1 MTETKS
7 KILVVEDD
15 QDLAEMLNSYL
26 RVQGYEVVIA
36 NWGEDG
42 IQTALTARPDL
53 LILDIRLPDIDGF
66 EVARRLRADRKTSH
80 IPIIFLTEKRE
91 RSDKLA
97 GLELGADD
105 YITKPFDVQ
114 EMRLRVRNVLKRSK
128 QDSLTNPVTG
138 LPEGPLVEEKLSDC
152 LQKDGPGALGIILEN
167 IEYFRDAYGFVA
179 KDDVLRAVSLILNNA
194 IRESG
199 FIEDGFVG
207 HLTPTDFV
215 MILPQHALSSMGGR
229 IQSKLEQSLD
239 FFYPMGDRT
248 KQENRLYIRINI
260 ISAIEQHYTGLVQL
274 KTEIMKRK

>member
-1 MTETKS
+1 
-7 KILVVEDD
+7 
-15 QDLAEMLNSYL
+15 
-26 RVQGYEVVIA
+26 
-36 NWGEDG
+36 
-42 IQTALTARPDL
+42 
-53 LILDIRLPDIDGF
+53 LPDIDGF

-152 LQKDGPGALGIILEN
+152 LKKDGPGALGIIIEN

-199 FIEDGFVG
+199 YIEDGFVG

-215 MILPQHALSSMGGR
+215 IILPQHALSSMEER
-229 IQSKLEQSLD
+229 IQSKLEQSLN
-239 FFYPMGDRT
+239 FFYPMGDQT
-248 KQENRLYIRINI
+248 KQENRLNIRINI
-260 ISAIEQHYTGLVQL
+260 ISANDQHYTGLVQL
-274 KTEIMKRK
+274 KTEILKRK

>member
-7 KILVVEDD
+7 KILVIEDD
-15 QDLAEMLNSYL
+15 QDLAEMLNAYL
-26 RVQGYEVVIA
+26 RVQGYEVVTT

-42 IQTALTARPDL
+42 IALAQTSRPDL

-66 EVARRLRADRKTSH
+66 DVARRLRSDRKTSD

-128 QDSLTNPVTG
+128 QDTLTNPVTG
-138 LPEGPLVEEKLSDC
+138 LPEGTLVDEKLSEC
-152 LQKDGPGALGIILEN
+152 LLKDGPGALGVLIEN
-167 IEYFRDAYGFVA
+167 IELFRDAYGFVA
-179 KDDVLRAVSLILNNA
+179 KDDVLRAISLILNNA
-194 IRESG
+194 MRESG
-199 FIEDGFVG
+199 FPDGFVG

-215 MILPQHALSSMGGR
+215 MVLPPNSLSSMEERIHGR
-229 IQSKLEQSLD
+229 LEQSLD
-239 FFYPMGDRT
+239 FFYPMGDRATQT
-248 KQENRLYIRINI
+248 KRLSVHINPV
-260 ISAIEQHYTGLVQL
+260 SASEKHITGMIQL
-274 KTEIMKRK
+274 KSEILKRN

>member
-1 MTETKS
+1 MAETKS
-7 KILVVEDD
+7 KILVIEDD
-15 QDLAEMLNSYL
+15 QDLAEMLNAYL
-26 RVQGYEVVIA
+26 RVQGYEVVVM

-42 IQTALTARPDL
+42 ISAAQTSRPDL

-66 EVARRLRADRKTSH
+66 EVARRLRADRKTSD

-138 LPEGPLVEEKLSDC
+138 LPEGPLVDEKLSEC
-152 LQKDGPGALGIILEN
+152 LQKDGPGALGVLIEN
-167 IEYFRDAYGFVA
+167 IELFRDAYGFVA
-179 KDDVLRAVSLILNNA
+179 KDDVLRAISLILTNSM
-194 IRESG
+194 RESG
-199 FIEDGFVG
+199 FVEDGFVG

-215 MILPQHALSSMGGR
+215 MVLPQNVLASMEER
-229 IQSKLEQSLD
+229 IHNRIEQSLD
-239 FFYPMGDRT
+239 FFYPMDDRA
-248 KQENRLYIRINI
+248 KQINRMKVRINL
-260 ISAIEQHYTGLVQL
+260 ISAGEQHITGLVQL
-274 KTEIMKRK
+274 KSEILKRI

>member
-1 MTETKS
+1 VSEPKS

-15 QDLAEMLNSYL
+15 QDLADMLNSYL

-36 NWGEDG
+36 NWGEEG
-42 IQTALTARPDL
+42 IQAAQTGRPDL

-66 EVARRLRADRKTSH
+66 EVARRLRADRKTSK
-80 IPIIFLTEKRE
+80 IPIIFLTERRE
-91 RSDKLA
+91 RNDKLA

-138 LPEGPLVEEKLSDC
+138 LPEGALVEERLSDC
-152 LQKDGPGALGIILEN
+152 LQKGGPGALGIIIEN
-167 IEYFRDAYGFVA
+167 IELFRDAYGFVA
-179 KDDVLRAVSLILNNA
+179 KDDVLRAISLILSNA
-194 IRESG
+194 MRESG
-199 FIEDGFVG
+199 ADDGFVG

-215 MILPQHALSSMGGR
+215 MILNQYSLSDMEGR

-239 FFYPMGDRT
+239 FFYPMGDRD
-248 KQENRLYIRINI
+248 KQTNRLNVRINK
-260 ISAIEQHYTGLVQL
+260 ISASEQHITGMVQL
-274 KTEIMKRK
+274 KSEILKRK

>member
-1 MTETKS
+1 LSEPKS

-26 RVQGYEVVIA
+26 RVQGYEVITSH
-36 NWGEDG
+36 WGEEG
-42 IQTALTARPDL
+42 IQSAQNERPDL

-66 EVARRLRADRKTSH
+66 EVARRLRADRKTSK
-80 IPIIFLTEKRE
+80 IPIIFLTERRE
-91 RSDKLA
+91 RNDKLA

-138 LPEGPLVEEKLSDC
+138 LPEGPLVEERLSDC
-152 LQKDGPGALGIILEN
+152 LQKDGPGALGILIEN
-167 IEYFRDAYGFVA
+167 IELFRDAYGFVA
-179 KDDVLRAVSLILNNA
+179 KDDVLRAFSLILTNA
-194 IRESG
+194 MRESG
-199 FIEDGFVG
+199 LDDGFVG

-215 MILPQHALSSMGGR
+215 MIIGQNQLSGMGDR

-239 FFYPMGDRT
+239 FFYPMGAKE
-248 KQENRLYIRINI
+248 KQENRLNIRINQV
-260 ISAIEQHYTGLVQL
+260 SASEQHITGLIQL
-274 KTEIMKRK
+274 KTEILKRK

>member
-1 MTETKS
+1 VSEPKS

-15 QDLAEMLNSYL
+15 QDLADMLNSYL

-36 NWGEDG
+36 NWGEEG
-42 IQTALTARPDL
+42 IQAAQTGRPDL

-66 EVARRLRADRKTSH
+66 EVARRLRADRKTSK
-80 IPIIFLTEKRE
+80 IPIIFLTERRE
-91 RSDKLA
+91 RNDKLA

-138 LPEGPLVEEKLSDC
+138 LPEGALVEERLSDC
-152 LQKDGPGALGIILEN
+152 LQKGGPGALGIIIEN
-167 IEYFRDAYGFVA
+167 IELFRDAYGFVA
-179 KDDVLRAVSLILNNA
+179 KDDVLRAISLILSNA
-194 IRESG
+194 MRESG
-199 FIEDGFVG
+199 ADDGFVG

-215 MILPQHALSSMGGR
+215 MILNQYSLSDMEGR

-239 FFYPMGDRT
+239 FFYPMGDRD
-248 KQENRLYIRINI
+248 KQANRLNVRINK
-260 ISAIEQHYTGLVQL
+260 ISASEQHITGMVQL
-274 KTEIMKRK
+274 KSEILKRK

>member
-1 MTETKS
+1 MSEPKS

-26 RVQGYEVVIA
+26 RVQGYEVITSH
-36 NWGEDG
+36 WGEEG
-42 IQTALTARPDL
+42 IQSAQNERPDL

-66 EVARRLRADRKTSH
+66 EVARRLRADRKTSK
-80 IPIIFLTEKRE
+80 IPIIFLTERRE
-91 RSDKLA
+91 RNDKLA

-138 LPEGPLVEEKLSDC
+138 LPEGPLVEERLSDC
-152 LQKDGPGALGIILEN
+152 LQKDGPGALGILIEN
-167 IEYFRDAYGFVA
+167 IELFRDAYGFVA
-179 KDDVLRAVSLILNNA
+179 KDDVLRAISLILTNA
-194 IRESG
+194 MRESG
-199 FIEDGFVG
+199 FDDGFVG

-215 MILPQHALSSMGGR
+215 MIIGQNQLSGMEDR

-239 FFYPMGDRT
+239 FFYPMGARE
-248 KQENRLYIRINI
+248 KQENRLNIRINQV
-260 ISAIEQHYTGLVQL
+260 SASEQHITGLIQL
-274 KTEIMKRK
+274 KTEILKRK

>member
-42 IQTALTARPDL
+42 IQAALTARPDL

-152 LQKDGPGALGIILEN
+152 LKKDGPGALGIIIEN

-199 FIEDGFVG
+199 YIEDGFVG

-215 MILPQHALSSMGGR
+215 IILPQHALSSMEER
-229 IQSKLEQSLD
+229 IQSKLEQSLN
-239 FFYPMGDRT
+239 FFYPMGDQT
-248 KQENRLYIRINI
+248 KQENRLNIRINI
-260 ISAIEQHYTGLVQL
+260 ISANDQHYTGLVQL
-274 KTEIMKRK
+274 KTEILKRK

>member
-1 MTETKS
+1 VSEPKS

-15 QDLAEMLNSYL
+15 QDLADMLNSYL

-36 NWGEDG
+36 NWGEEG
-42 IQTALTARPDL
+42 IQAAQTGRPDL

-66 EVARRLRADRKTSH
+66 EVARRLRADRKTSK
-80 IPIIFLTEKRE
+80 IPIIFLTERRE
-91 RSDKLA
+91 RNDKLA

-138 LPEGPLVEEKLSDC
+138 LPEGALVEERLSDC
-152 LQKDGPGALGIILEN
+152 LQKGGPGALGIIIEN
-167 IEYFRDAYGFVA
+167 IELFRDAYGFVA
-179 KDDVLRAVSLILNNA
+179 KDDVLRAISLILSNSM
-194 IRESG
+194 RESG
-199 FIEDGFVG
+199 ADDGFVG

-215 MILPQHALSSMGGR
+215 MILNQYSLSDMEGR

-239 FFYPMGDRT
+239 FFYPMGDRD
-248 KQENRLYIRINI
+248 KQTNRLNVRINK
-260 ISAIEQHYTGLVQL
+260 ISASEQHITGMVQL
-274 KTEIMKRK
+274 KSEILKRK

>member
-1 MTETKS
+1 MSEPKS

-26 RVQGYEVVIA
+26 RVQGYEVLTSH
-36 NWGEDG
+36 WGEEG
-42 IQTALTARPDL
+42 IQSAQNERPDL

-66 EVARRLRADRKTSH
+66 EVARRLRADRKTSK
-80 IPIIFLTEKRE
+80 IPIIFLTERRE
-91 RSDKLA
+91 RNDKLA

-138 LPEGPLVEEKLSDC
+138 LPEGPLVEERLSDC
-152 LQKDGPGALGIILEN
+152 LQKDGPGALGILIEN
-167 IEYFRDAYGFVA
+167 IELFRDAYGFVA
-179 KDDVLRAVSLILNNA
+179 KDDVLRAISLILTNA
-194 IRESG
+194 MREFG
-199 FIEDGFVG
+199 FDDGFVG

-215 MILPQHALSSMGGR
+215 MIIDQNQLSGMEDR

-239 FFYPMGDRT
+239 FFYPMGARE
-248 KQENRLYIRINI
+248 KQENRLNIRINQF
-260 ISAIEQHYTGLVQL
+260 SASEQHITGLIQL
-274 KTEIMKRK
+274 KTEILKRK

>member
-1 MTETKS
+1 MSEPKS

-26 RVQGYEVVIA
+26 RVQGYEVITSH
-36 NWGEDG
+36 WGEEG
-42 IQTALTARPDL
+42 IQSAQNERPDL

-66 EVARRLRADRKTSH
+66 EVARRLRADRKTSK
-80 IPIIFLTEKRE
+80 IPIIFLTERRE
-91 RSDKLA
+91 RNDKLA

-138 LPEGPLVEEKLSDC
+138 LPEGPLVEERLSDC
-152 LQKDGPGALGIILEN
+152 LQKDGPGALGILIEN
-167 IEYFRDAYGFVA
+167 IELFRDAYGFVA
-179 KDDVLRAVSLILNNA
+179 KDDVLRAFSLILTNA
-194 IRESG
+194 MRESG
-199 FIEDGFVG
+199 LDDGFVG

-215 MILPQHALSSMGGR
+215 MIIGQNQLSGMVDR

-239 FFYPMGDRT
+239 FFYPMGAKE
-248 KQENRLYIRINI
+248 KQENKLNIRINQ
-260 ISAIEQHYTGLVQL
+260 ISASEQHITGLIQL
-274 KTEIMKRK
+274 KTEILKRK

>member
-1 MTETKS
+1 VSEPKS

-15 QDLAEMLNSYL
+15 RDLAEMLNSYL

-36 NWGEDG
+36 NWGEEG
-42 IQTALTARPDL
+42 IQAAQTGRPDL

-66 EVARRLRADRKTSH
+66 EVARRLRADRKTSK
-80 IPIIFLTEKRE
+80 IPIIFLTERRE
-91 RSDKLA
+91 RNDKLA

-138 LPEGPLVEEKLSDC
+138 LPEGALVEERLSDC
-152 LQKDGPGALGIILEN
+152 LHRDGPGALGIIIEN
-167 IEYFRDAYGFVA
+167 IELFRDAYGFVA
-179 KDDVLRAVSLILNNA
+179 KDDVLRAISLILSNA
-194 IRESG
+194 MRESG
-199 FIEDGFVG
+199 ADDGFVG

-215 MILPQHALSSMGGR
+215 MILNQYSLSDMEGR

-239 FFYPMGDRT
+239 FFYPMGDRD
-248 KQENRLYIRINI
+248 KQVNRLNVRINK
-260 ISAIEQHYTGLVQL
+260 ISASEQHITGMVQL
-274 KTEIMKRK
+274 KSEILKRK